1 MRVTHLSL
9 QTFRNYLTADAVLSA
24 GKSLIYGSNG
34 QGKTNL
40 VEAIELLSMGRSHRV
55 SSDQPLIHAE
65 ADSAIIRALAQVG
78 EREARL
84 ELELNRNGP
93 NRAQAQGQKV
103 RPSELSRWLTSVS
116 CVPEDL
122 GLVRGEPAL
131 RRRFLDDALVARFPA
146 AAGTIADY
154 DRAVK
159 QRTALLKSARA
170 NGAADISSTLALWD
184 APLIEHGA
192 RIMHARRALLRDL
205 AEPLSQAYFQ
215 LVGAD
220 HKPTLGIAESTS
232 VSGDVSRETLS
243 PLDELAI
250 VSRETIASQ
259 MRASLDQARPKE
271 LERGVTLIGPHRD
284 DVVFGLNGLPVKGY
298 ASHGESWSF
307 VLSLKLAL
315 AGLLRT
321 ESNTGDPILIL
332 DDVFSELDDDRR
344 ARLFDAVGD
353 YEQVIVTAASEQ
365 DVPEDPNW
373 HRVRVSGGVVLQ

>member
-122 GLVRGEPAL
+122 GLVRGSRHCA
-131 RRRFLDDALVARFPA
+131 DDF
-146 AAGTIADY
+146 
-154 DRAVK
+154 
-159 QRTALLKSARA
+159 SM
-170 NGAADISSTLALWD
+170 
-184 APLIEHGA
+184 
-192 RIMHARRALLRDL
+192 MH
-205 AEPLSQAYFQ
+205 
-215 LVGAD
+215 
-220 HKPTLGIAESTS
+220 
-232 VSGDVSRETLS
+232 
-243 PLDELAI
+243 
-250 VSRETIASQ
+250 
-259 MRASLDQARPKE
+259 
-271 LERGVTLIGPHRD
+271 
-284 DVVFGLNGLPVKGY
+284 
-298 ASHGESWSF
+298 W
-307 VLSLKLAL
+307 
-315 AGLLRT
+315 
-321 ESNTGDPILIL
+321 
-332 DDVFSELDDDRR
+332 
-344 ARLFDAVGD
+344 
-353 YEQVIVTAASEQ
+353 
-365 DVPEDPNW
+365 
-373 HRVRVSGGVVLQ
+373 